1 MLLEVINIIIH
12 LFQCIVCYGERRAGS
27 ILDSSLAHVFY
38 HGILNH
44 LGINAEYR
52 HVRVLSQC
60 LQYSIGSYAH
70 SALQRQELRRNMS
83 LLQVT
88 DQKISHIMSHLFGH
102 RVERFEGT
110 RLLRNVAFYHTHNLA
125 GINLHILFTYSIAHI
140 QDWDRCAEW
149 AFCYLIYIVKITGS
163 WTVEGILLDEHL
175 LCQSNDGRNDA
186 AGRGKECL
194 AGSFA
199 FFQIRNFDDG
209 KVYIAIEA
217 TAQAL
222 SHVAEVHILIINL
235 AQVGMSSKVLVGRK
249 WRTELDGM
257 GCCHVTFDTLR
268 GRSTREDAHL
278 ERSARLVLSHGSL
291 GEFAEG
297 CLRHAVWCETTQSDC
312 ILIVNHRCRF
322 GSTQS
327 CICHFLLT

>member
-1 MLLEVINIIIH
+1 MCV
-12 LFQCIVCYGERRAGS
+12 
-27 ILDSSLAHVFY
+27 
-38 HGILNH
+38 
-44 LGINAEYR
+44 
-52 HVRVLSQC
+52 
-60 LQYSIGSYAH
+60 
-70 SALQRQELRRNMS
+70 
-83 LLQVT
+83 
-88 DQKISHIMSHLFGH
+88 
-102 RVERFEGT
+102 
-110 RLLRNVAFYHTHNLA
+110 
-125 GINLHILFTYSIAHI
+125 NLHILLTDSITYVH
-140 QDWDRCAEW
+140 DRNRGAER
-149 AFCYLIYIVKITGS
+149 AFCYFIYIVKITGS
-163 WTVEGILLDEHL
+163 RTVEGILLDEHL

-209 KVYIAIEA
+209 KVYFAIET

-249 WRTELDGM
+249 WCTELDGM

>member
-1 MLLEVINIIIH
+1 
-12 LFQCIVCYGERRAGS
+12 
-27 ILDSSLAHVFY
+27 
-38 HGILNH
+38 
-44 LGINAEYR
+44 
-52 HVRVLSQC
+52 
-60 LQYSIGSYAH
+60 
-70 SALQRQELRRNMS
+70 
-83 LLQVT
+83 
-88 DQKISHIMSHLFGH
+88 MSHLFGH
-102 RVERFEGT
+102 RVERLEST
-110 RLLRNVAFYHTHNLA
+110 RLLRNVAFHHTDNLMC
-125 GINLHILFTYSIAHI
+125 INLHILLTYSIAHI
-140 QDWDRCAEW
+140 QDWNRCAEW

-194 AGSFA
+194 AGGFA
-199 FFQIRNFDDG
+199 FFQIRYFDDG
-209 KVYIAIEA
+209 KVYLAIET
-217 TAQAL
+217 TAQTL
-222 SHVAEVHILIINL
+222 SHVTEMHILVVYL

>member
-1 MLLEVINIIIH
+1 
-12 LFQCIVCYGERRAGS
+12 
-27 ILDSSLAHVFY
+27 
-38 HGILNH
+38 
-44 LGINAEYR
+44 
-52 HVRVLSQC
+52 
-60 LQYSIGSYAH
+60 
-70 SALQRQELRRNMS
+70 
-83 LLQVT
+83 
-88 DQKISHIMSHLFGH
+88 MSHLFGH
-102 RVERFEGT
+102 RVERLEGT
-110 RLLRNVAFYHTHNLA
+110 RLLRDVAFHHAHNLMC
-125 GINLHILFTYSIAHI
+125 INLHILFTYSIAYVH
-140 QDWDRCAEW
+140 DRDRGAER
-149 AFCYLIYIVKITGS
+149 AFCYLINIVKIAGS
-163 WTVEGILLDEHL
+163 RTVEGILLDEHL
-175 LCQSNDGRNDA
+175 LGKADDGRNNA

-194 AGSFA
+194 AGGFA
-199 FFQIRNFDDG
+199 FFQIRNLDDG
-209 KVYIAIEA
+209 KVYFAIET

-222 SHVAEVHILIINL
+222 SHVAEVHILVVDFTEI
-235 AQVGMSSKVLVGRK
+235 GMSSKVLVGRK

-278 ERSARLVLSHGSL
+278 ERSACLVLSHGSL